1 MRILLRS
8 NPSPD
13 FPSRLAGAATIR
25 EAGLSIIGRG
35 SFGSGF
41 MTVRITEGN
50 SIDGNLKQVY
60 LLNYHLADRF
70 AIEALSLGVSDDCL
84 VA

>member
-1 MRILLRS
+1 
-8 NPSPD
+8 
-13 FPSRLAGAATIR
+13 
-25 EAGLSIIGRG
+25 
-35 SFGSGF
+35 